1 MKLLLLMMDL
11 SLNESTQML
20 EVATKA
26 NDVSVEKRR
35 SRGLEGGL
43 SGKWNEVLKNDLLVY

>member
-43 SGKWNEVLKNDLLVY
+43 SGKLNEVLKNDLLVY

>member
-1 MKLLLLMMDL
+1 MKFLLLMMDL

-20 EVATKA
+20 EVVTKA
-26 NDVSVEKRR
+26 NDVSAEKRR

-43 SGKWNEVLKNDLLVY
+43 SGN